1 MSCNT
6 LHYVIAVRRDCEKAQ
21 EVGTSPKT
29 CHDKSNDGARGQ
41 ASVRRYIMLFSFLIS
56 AGLLFADRASDLA
69 SDHMA
74 DSAEQPSDTL
84 HAVTVTADKG
94 VVISRTDTIHI
105 QNSFDITGQL
115 HQVPGLQLGDYG
127 GYAGL
132 KSVSLRGLG
141 SPHTAIYIDGVRV
154 GNVQSGQ
161 GDLGMLEVEN
171 YGSAVVDYA
180 QNSISFNTAHP
191 SFTNGPIAGEIRLNA
206 GSFGTYLPSA
216 RIDFK
221 LSERLALSANAAGI
235 ISKGDF
241 PIGDGG
247 RRLNNDIRQVRGG
260 VNLFGKMNDGDY
272 HVKAFYNAVERGTPG
287 SVSWPSEDRQKDANM
302 YIQAT
307 ARKRFSKLY
316 TLRASAKAGYDNIYY
331 SSSWGDSEYGQTELQ
346 MNSSHIFNIY
356 RWWNISLAADIQWDK
371 LASTNYAA
379 QRLTT
384 ISALTS
390 AFSFEK
396 LSINIAAEYAG
407 YFDKDQLTR
416 HAVSPSMDFRLR
428 ITEGLD
434 IVGFG
439 RRAYRVPMFN
449 ELYYVGYG
457 NPELLPED
465 AWLTDIGLDFYRQ
478 LSPKWGIKAKFDGFY
493 NLLTNKIT
501 SAPTAEDPNI
511 WLPFNIGKVRATGL
525 DAVTG
530 ASYKSGNWRHTIDLR
545 YSYQSAL
552 DRTPDSYTYG
562 QQIAYIA
569 RHTFTADMKAEWK
582 GYVLNPRWIWKTG
595 RTDSSGSLAD
605 WNTLDLTISKTFSLK
620 GSTSIGLN
628 LTAKNLLNCRYE
640 LVSGYPMPGR
650 SIMGGIS
657 LAF

>member
-1 MSCNT
+1 M
-6 LHYVIAVRRDCEKAQ
+6 
-21 EVGTSPKT
+21 GTSPKT
-29 CHDKSNDGARGQ
+29 CHGKSNDGARGQ

-56 AGLLFADRASDLA
+56 AGLLFA
-69 SDHMA
+69 
-74 DSAEQPSDTL
+74 EQPSDTL

-94 VVISRTDTIHI
+94 VVISRTDTVHI
-105 QNSFDITGQL
+105 QNSFDISGQL

-132 KSVSLRGLG
+132 KTVSLRGLG

-161 GDLGMLEVEN
+161 GDPGMLEVEN

-180 QNSISFNTAHP
+180 QNSISFNTARAV
-191 SFTNGPIAGEIRLNA
+191 FTDGPAAGEIRFNA

-216 RIDFK
+216 RLDFR
-221 LSERLALSANAAGI
+221 LSEKLAISANAAGI

-241 PIGDGG
+241 PLGDGS

-260 VNLFGKMNDGDY
+260 VNLFGKMNNGDS
-272 HVKAFYNAVERGTPG
+272 HVKAFYNAAERGTPG
-287 SVSWPSEDRQKDANM
+287 SVSWPSEDRQKDRNM

-307 ARKRFSKLY
+307 AKKQFSELY
-316 TLRASAKAGYDNIYY
+316 TLRASAKAGYDDLYY
-331 SSSWGDSEYGQTELQ
+331 ASSWGDSQYGQTELQ
-346 MNSSHIFNIY
+346 LNSSHMFNLY
-356 RWWNISLAADIQWDK
+356 RWWNISLAADVQWDK

-384 ISALTS
+384 FTALTS
-390 AFSFEK
+390 SFSFER
-396 LSINIAAEYAG
+396 LSANVAAEYAG
-407 YFDKDQLTR
+407 YFDKGQLTR
-416 HAVSPSMDFRLR
+416 HAISPSMDFRVHL
-428 ITEGLD
+428 TEGLD

-449 ELYYVGYG
+449 ELYYMGYG

-465 AWLTDIGLDFYRQ
+465 AWLTDIGLDFYKQ
-478 LSPKWGIKAKFDGFY
+478 VSPKWNIKAKLDGFH
-493 NLLTNKIT
+493 NRLTNKIT

-511 WLPFNIGKVRATGL
+511 WLPFNIGKVSATGL
-525 DAVTG
+525 DAVAG
-530 ASYKSGNWRHTIDLR
+530 ADYKSGDWKWSADLR
-545 YSYQSAL
+545 YSYQWAV
-552 DRTPDSYTYG
+552 DKTPDSYTYG

-569 RHTFTADMKAEWK
+569 RHTVTADLKAEWK
-582 GYVLNPRWIWKTG
+582 GYTLNPRWIWKTG
-595 RTDSSGSLAD
+595 RTDSAGSLAD
-605 WNTLDLTISKTFSLK
+605 WDTLDIALSKRFTLK
-620 GSTSIGLN
+620 GSTALGIN

>member
-1 MSCNT
+1 
-6 LHYVIAVRRDCEKAQ
+6 
-21 EVGTSPKT
+21 
-29 CHDKSNDGARGQ
+29 
-41 ASVRRYIMLFSFLIS
+41 MLFSFLIS
-56 AGLLFADRASDLA
+56 AGLLFADRSADFTSDR
-69 SDHMA
+69 MA

-105 QNSFDITGQL
+105 QNSFDISGQL

-132 KSVSLRGLG
+132 KTVSLRGLG

-180 QNSISFNTAHP
+180 QNSISFNTARP
-191 SFTNGPIAGEIRLNA
+191 EFTDGPVAGEIRLNA

-216 RIDFK
+216 RMDFK
-221 LSERLALSANAAGI
+221 LSEKLALSANAAGVL
-235 ISKGDF
+235 SKGDF
-241 PIGDGG
+241 PLGDGG
-247 RRLNNDIRQVRGG
+247 KRFNNDIRQVRGG
-260 VNLFGKMNDGDY
+260 VNLFGTMNDGDY
-272 HVKAFYNAVERGTPG
+272 HVKAFYNAAERGTPG
-287 SVSWPSEDRQKDANM
+287 SVSWPSEDRQKDENM

-307 ARKRFSKLY
+307 AKKQFSELY
-316 TLRASAKAGYDNIYY
+316 TLRASAKAGYDDLYY
-331 SSSWGDSEYGQTELQ
+331 SSSWGDSQYGQTELQ
-346 MNSSHIFNIY
+346 LNSSHIFNVY
-356 RWWNISLAADIQWDK
+356 RWWNISLAADLQWDK

-384 ISALTS
+384 LSALTS
-390 AFSFEK
+390 SFNFER
-396 LSINIAAEYAG
+396 LSVNVAAEYAG
-407 YFDKDQLTR
+407 YFDKEQLTR

-428 ITEGLD
+428 LTEGLD

-465 AWLTDIGLDFYRQ
+465 AWLTDIGLDFYKQ
-478 LSPKWGIKAKFDGFY
+478 VSPTWNIKAKLDGFY
-493 NLLTNKIT
+493 NRLTNKIT

-511 WLPFNIGKVRATGL
+511 WLPFNIGKVSATGL
-525 DAVTG
+525 DAIIGTDYESIDWKWS
-530 ASYKSGNWRHTIDLR
+530 ADLR
-545 YSYQSAL
+545 YSYQSAV
-552 DRTPDSYTYG
+552 DKTPGSYSYG
-562 QQIAYIA
+562 QQIAYLA
-569 RHTFTADMKAEWK
+569 KHTVTADLKAEWK
-582 GYVLNPRWIWKTG
+582 GYTLSPRWVWKTG
-595 RTDSSGSLAD
+595 RTDSAGSLAD
-605 WNTLDLTISKTFSLK
+605 WNTLDIAISKRFSIK
-620 GSTSIGLN
+620 GSTTLNLN
-628 LTAKNLLNCRYE
+628 LTAKNLLNSRYE

-650 SIMGGIS
+650 SIMGGI
-657 LAF
+657 AFTF